1 MSKSKP
7 HIPCCTEVSL
17 PYHGQNTD
25 STRENGDFSFV
36 IPKKRKGTGLKK
48 NGSCLLM
55 LVLML
60 FIKGVSIY
68 KFFS

>member
-48 NGSCLLM
+48 KRFMPFNACFN
-55 LVLML
+55 V
-60 FIKGVSIY
+60 VY
-68 KFFS
+68 